1 MIATQLT
8 VRRDDVAR
16 ILAEVNAD
24 GLERQRP
31 VLVVLV
37 GLPASGKSRVAGEL
51 RERTG
56 AVVLESDA
64 LRRLL
69 FPQHTYSA
77 RESQQLFAAI
87 HAAIDELLSEGATVV
102 LDATNLAEEERAPL
116 RDMAA
121 RWDAKLVFVRVT
133 APDSLIRRRLTSRSA
148 DDIDGSE
155 ADVRVY
161 ERMRSRVEELRQPH
175 HIVDT
180 SQEIGPALAVIVR
193 ELGVKER
200 AS

>member
-1 MIATQLT
+1 MIATQPT
-8 VRRDDVAR
+8 VRRDNVAR
-16 ILAEVNAD
+16 ILAEVNA
-24 GLERQRP
+24 GGPQRQRP
-31 VLVVLV
+31 ALVVLV

-56 AVVLESDA
+56 AVVLESDG

-69 FPQHTYSA
+69 FPQRTYSA

-121 RWDAKLVFVRVT
+121 RWDARLVFVRVT
-133 APDSLIRRRLTSRSA
+133 APDSLIRRRLANRSF
-148 DDIDGSE
+148 DDVDGSE
-155 ADVRVY
+155 ANVRVY

-175 HIVDT
+175 HTVDT
-180 SQEIGPALAVIVR
+180 SQEIGPALAGIAK
-193 ELGVKER
+193 ELGAKER
-200 AS
+200 AL

>member
-1 MIATQLT
+1 MNEKTLLRTGVIGS
-8 VRRDDVAR
+8 VVAA
-16 ILAEVNAD
+16 ICCVTPA
-24 GLERQRP
+24 
-31 VLVVLV
+31 LVVLV

-69 FPQHTYSA
+69 FTQRTYSA

-87 HAAIDELLSEGATVV
+87 HAAIDELLSEGGTVV
-102 LDATNLAEEERAPL
+102 LDATNLAEAERAPL

-121 RWDAKLVFVRVT
+121 RWDARLVFVQIT
-133 APDSLIRRRLTSRSA
+133 APDSLIRRRLANRSF
-148 DDIDGSE
+148 DDVDGSE
-155 ADVRVY
+155 ANVRVY

-175 HIVDT
+175 HTVDT
-180 SQEIGPALAVIVR
+180 SQEIGPALAGIAK
-193 ELGVKER
+193 ELGAKER
-200 AS
+200 AL

>member
-1 MIATQLT
+1 MIATQPT

-24 GLERQRP
+24 GTQRQRP
-31 VLVVLV
+31 ALVVLV

-64 LRRLL
+64 LRRFL
-69 FPQHTYSA
+69 FPQRTYSA

-121 RWDAKLVFVRVT
+121 RWAARLVFVRVT
-133 APDSLIRRRLTSRSA
+133 APDSLIRRRLANRSG
-148 DDIDGSE
+148 DGSE

-161 ERMRSRVEELRQPH
+161 ERMRSRIEELRQPH

-180 SQEIGPALAVIVR
+180 SQEIGPVMAVVAN
-193 ELGVKER
+193 ELGAKER

>member
-1 MIATQLT
+1 MIVTQPT

-16 ILAEVNAD
+16 ILAEVNAASPHQ
-24 GLERQRP
+24 QRP
-31 VLVVLV
+31 ALVVLV

-56 AVVLESDA
+56 AVVFESDA
-64 LRRLL
+64 LRRFL
-69 FPQHTYSA
+69 FPQRTYSA

-87 HAAIDELLSEGATVV
+87 HAAIDELLSEGTTVV
-102 LDATNLAEEERAPL
+102 LDATNLAEAERAPL
-116 RDMAA
+116 REMAA

-133 APDSLIRRRLTSRSA
+133 APDSLIRRRLASRSVH
-148 DDIDGSE
+148 DIDGSE

-180 SQEIGPALAVIVR
+180 SQEIGPAMAIIAR

>member
-1 MIATQLT
+1 MIATQPT
-8 VRRDDVAR
+8 VRRANVAR

-24 GLERQRP
+24 GLQRQRP
-31 VLVVLV
+31 ALVVLV

-64 LRRLL
+64 LRRTL
-69 FPQHTYSA
+69 FPQRTYSA

-87 HAAIDELLSEGATVV
+87 HAAIDDLLSEGATVV
-102 LDATNLAEEERAPL
+102 LDATNLAEAERAPL

-121 RWDAKLVFVRVT
+121 RWDARLVFVRAT
-133 APDSLIRRRLTSRSA
+133 APDSLIRRRLANRSV
-148 DDIDGSE
+148 DDVDGSE
-155 ADVRVY
+155 ADVDVY
-161 ERMRSRVEELRQPH
+161 ERMRSRIEELRQPH

-180 SQEIGPALAVIVR
+180 SQEIGPALAVVAK
-193 ELGVKER
+193 ELGAKER

>member
-1 MIATQLT
+1 MIVTQPT

-16 ILAEVNAD
+16 ILAEVNAA
-24 GLERQRP
+24 GPHQQRP
-31 VLVVLV
+31 ALVVLV

-51 RERTG
+51 RKRTG
-56 AVVLESDA
+56 AVVFESDA
-64 LRRLL
+64 LRRFL
-69 FPQHTYSA
+69 FPQRTYSA

-102 LDATNLAEEERAPL
+102 LDATNLAEAERAPL

-121 RWDAKLVFVRVT
+121 RWDARLVFVRVT
-133 APDSLIRRRLTSRSA
+133 APDSLIRRRLANRSV

-155 ADVRVY
+155 ADDRVY

-180 SQEIGPALAVIVR
+180 SQEIGPTLAVIAK
-193 ELGVKER
+193 ELGAKES